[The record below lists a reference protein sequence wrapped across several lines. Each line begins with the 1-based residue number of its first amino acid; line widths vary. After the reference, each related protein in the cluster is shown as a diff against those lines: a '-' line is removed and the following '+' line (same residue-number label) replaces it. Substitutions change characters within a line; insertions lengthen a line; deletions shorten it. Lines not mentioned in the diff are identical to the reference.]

1 MVGSESD
8 VGLLLS
14 VRSENSATEK
24 SREDMSAHIAPPT
37 KITENTTTTT
47 PLQHH
52 SPDQSP
58 NLQSLDVVQLLDG
71 LLDLPLVALQVD
83 DEHQRVV
90 LLDLLHGGLGVQGVL
105 DGPELVHPR
114 QVVDRFTRVS
124 RGSGQGEGLGS
135 VERDRGSDLADRGR
149 VGTLQ
154 GGLLGGLGLD
164 IGGLA
169 GGCDREFIEGK
180 GQLTSCACARTG
192 AQGDERGASSRGDA
206 RRGETRRKTTRTRP
220 GRVRRLERERP
231 VQAVRAR
238 KCECVCAYVR
248 VVACSCVR
256 VRADGRVGISTLT
269 CFQSCFHPSI
279 IVAQNRPR

>member
-1 MVGSESD
+1 
-8 VGLLLS
+8 
-14 VRSENSATEK
+14 
-24 SREDMSAHIAPPT
+24 MSAPR
-37 KITENTTTTT
+37 KTTTSTT
-47 PLQHH
+47 PLQQH

-164 IGGLA
+164 IGGLT
-169 GGCDREFIEGK
+169 GGCDDVHKRTRISLQVAFAHEPERRATSV
-180 GQLTSCACARTG
+180 GQVVGGMRASGARRGARRPGRDRVEEVART
-192 AQGDERGASSRGDA
+192 RTTGASSAGKSA
-206 RRGETRRKTTRTRP
+206 
-220 GRVRRLERERP
+220 
-231 VQAVRAR
+231 
-238 KCECVCAYVR
+238 
-248 VVACSCVR
+248 CVR
-256 VRADGRVGISTLT
+256 V
-269 CFQSCFHPSI
+269 
-279 IVAQNRPR
+279 